1 MPHKV
6 HLKVEGSVTLSV
18 SFLWHANVSSLNF
31 SMFLC
36 MHLFYSSLS
45 FSMFLCMQ
53 FVDQNKVV
61 AAVASYDDIL
71 LICWKKNF
79 LKKNLKKKNSNENVW
94 PEIDALL
101 RQTRGPVVSCTEL
114 HVCWRDNL
122 SLSLSHSLSLSLFYT
137 HTHTHTCCN
146 TQFEVRLYHIQV
158 SSRSTFLQKCKIVK
172 T

>member
-1 MPHKV
+1 
-6 HLKVEGSVTLSV
+6 
-18 SFLWHANVSSLNF
+18 
-31 SMFLC
+31 MFLC
-36 MHLFYSSLS
+36 MHLLYSSLS

-53 FVDQNKVV
+53 FVDHNKVV

-101 RQTRGPVVSCTEL
+101 RQTRGAVVSCTGL

-122 SLSLSHSLSLSLFYT
+122 SLSLFLSFT
-137 HTHTHTCCN
+137 HTRTHTLVVTPNLKSDCIIFRFHLG
-146 TQFEVRLYHIQV
+146 QHFY
-158 SSRSTFLQKCKIVK
+158 RSAK
-172 T
+172 